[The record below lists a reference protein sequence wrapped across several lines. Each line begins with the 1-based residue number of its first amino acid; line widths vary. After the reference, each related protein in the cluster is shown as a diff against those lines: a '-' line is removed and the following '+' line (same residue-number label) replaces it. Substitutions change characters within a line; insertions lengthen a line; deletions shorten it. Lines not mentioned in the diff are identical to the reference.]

1 MGFHRSNILIT
12 HLITLTMQILSVYV
26 LHNNNNGLRLIRYL
40 YHSAGR
46 TLETQEKVSATLE
59 KIGKVSKFSDPVEQ
73 GARKLWSWFSNFG
86 SVATTVFSVQYV
98 EAKIR

>member
-1 MGFHRSNILIT
+1 MFYT
-12 HLITLTMQILSVYV
+12 QQQQQFTTYQV
-26 LHNNNNGLRLIRYL
+26 LVSFCRQDFGN
-40 YHSAGR
+40 AG
-46 TLETQEKVSATLE
+46 KVSATLE

-73 GARKLWSWFSNFG
+73 GAQKLWSWFSNFG